1 MTIEKWNPFKE
12 IDRMS
17 KDMDRLWDQVF
28 PASRRFIKELPVKAI
43 MDRESTP
50 PAIDILEERETVVVR
65 AEMPGVDK
73 DNVEVSLRDNTLLIS
88 GSIKRGKEEKKEN
101 FYYSERRYSSY
112 SRSVEL
118 PCKVNE
124 AKITAALRNGIL
136 TVTLPKAEEVK
147 AKKIT
152 VEVK

>member
-1 MTIEKWNPFKE
+1 MAIDKWNPFKE

-28 PASRRFIKELPVKAI
+28 PASRRFLKELPVKALLER
-43 MDRESTP
+43 DTAP
-50 PAIDILEERETVVVR
+50 PAIDIIERPEAVVIR

-73 DNVEVSLRDNTLLIS
+73 ENIDISLQENALTIS
-88 GSIKRGKEEKKEN
+88 GKIEEDKEEKKED
-101 FYYSERRYSSY
+101 FYYSERSYRSY
-112 SRSVEL
+112 SRTVEL
-118 PCKVNE
+118 PCKVNSE
-124 AKITAALRNGIL
+124 KIKAGLKNGIL
-136 TVTLPKAEEVK
+136 TVTLPKAEDVK

>member
-1 MTIEKWNPFKE
+1 MAIDKWSPFKE

-28 PASRRFIKELPVKAI
+28 PTSRRFFRELPVKAL
-43 MDRESTP
+43 MERDTAP
-50 PAIDILEERETVVVR
+50 PAIDIVERPEAVLIR

-73 DNVEVSLRDNTLLIS
+73 EDIDLSLQDNVLTIS
-88 GSIKRGKEEKKEN
+88 GKIEENKEEKKED
-101 FYYSERRYSSY
+101 FYYSERRYKSY
-112 SRSVEL
+112 SRTVEL
-118 PCKVNE
+118 PCNVDS
-124 AKITAALRNGIL
+124 AKIKAALKNGIL